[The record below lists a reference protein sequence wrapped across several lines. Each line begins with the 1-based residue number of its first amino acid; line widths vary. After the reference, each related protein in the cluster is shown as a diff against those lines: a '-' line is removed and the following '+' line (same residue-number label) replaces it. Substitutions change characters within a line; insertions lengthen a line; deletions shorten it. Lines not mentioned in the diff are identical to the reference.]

1 MTRSVRFI
9 YILLHN
15 RVRFSRVIP
24 DMFVYHSEQRHSDF
38 VQGRGETRIQRV
50 VVNGAKGHK
59 EVEFQDASGR
69 ITRRVKMALKPR
81 EVEQIKKNQYIKGLF
96 QECDDN
102 MCEVSPLL
110 SFARSTTRK
119 GSRQKGSRKG
129 TKGR

>member
-1 MTRSVRFI
+1 
-9 YILLHN
+9 
-15 RVRFSRVIP
+15 
-24 DMFVYHSEQRHSDF
+24 MFVYHSEQRHSDF